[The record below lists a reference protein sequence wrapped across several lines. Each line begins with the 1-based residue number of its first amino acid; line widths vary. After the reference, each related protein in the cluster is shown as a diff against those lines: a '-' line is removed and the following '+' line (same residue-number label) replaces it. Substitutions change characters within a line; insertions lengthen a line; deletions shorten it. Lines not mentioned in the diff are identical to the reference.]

1 MDEDLGGLSG
11 ALAKIEHGKIK
22 AISDQNKVYLVIQ
35 DAPDQLRRLAAE
47 LERINVREI
56 KALIAY
62 INEPIKEADQAPA
75 LESSEED
82 PEPKDSE

>member
-11 ALAKIEHGKIK
+11 ELAKIEHGKIK

-56 KALIAY
+56 KALVAY
-62 INEPIKEADQAPA
+62 INDPDQAPA
-75 LESSEED
+75 LDPLEEE
-82 PEPKDSE
+82 PEPEPEDSE